1 MTRTNNVNAK
11 SSPSSSEQEAVCY
24 LCLDAEPDEDD
35 GELLRRDCSCRGTEA
50 GFVHLTCLADYAAA
64 KSKQTIS
71 MNLGMKEF
79 VKPWQVCPNCRQV
92 YQKELRIDIA
102 AEFVSFVRRQYPD
115 DTQKQVEALYLK
127 LRALNLMIGK
137 TTVSRNREAGVTAN
151 VLLSLIDRMKHD
163 VSPLSM
169 RYYEFKAN
177 VYATLGN
184 IALAEGTEESARRAV
199 AHFDNQLKVNE
210 VTGDVDGIACSKS
223 NIEMAK
229 TRFEGGRKYEESLKR
244 YQELYALRVSEKG
257 ERNEYTIIAGIN
269 YAILLQ
275 RSKGAEASELLMKLL
290 ATSKQ
295 VFGSH
300 HNITKTVESTI
311 KQIAEVY
318 N

>member
-1 MTRTNNVNAK
+1 MQDLST
-11 SSPSSSEQEAVCY
+11 SPALLTTQPPRVSRQ
-24 LCLDAEPDEDD
+24 LC
-35 GELLRRDCSCRGTEA
+35 
-50 GFVHLTCLADYAAA
+50 
-64 KSKQTIS
+64 

-92 YQKELRIDIA
+92 YQNELRIHIA
-102 AEFVSFVRRQYPD
+102 AEFVCRSSEGSIQTIHKNRW
-115 DTQKQVEALYLK
+115 EALYLK

-137 TTVSRNREAGVTAN
+137 TTVARNREAGVTAN

-163 VSPLSM
+163 VLSPLSM

-199 AHFDNQLKVNE
+199 AHFENQPKVNE
-210 VTGDVDGIACSKS
+210 VTGNVDGIACSKS

-229 TRFEGGRKYEESLKR
+229 TRFEGDRKYEESLKR
-244 YQELYALRVSEKG
+244 YQELYALRVSESG

-275 RSKGAEASELLMKLL
+275 RSKGAEASCWPRASKSSVLITISPRPSNQLSNRLLKF
-290 ATSKQ
+290 TI
-295 VFGSH
+295 
-300 HNITKTVESTI
+300 NIDGNYQISLFFRSFIFTYESGNNPI
-311 KQIAEVY
+311 Y
-318 N
+318 F